1 MTLKA
6 YRYFWKLSD
15 DIWCI
20 INQLNT
26 LINRLKKVFDGLK
39 ALVEYL
45 PDDGCYVTLIFEESV
60 GGTPLMLML
69 LAGTI

>member
-1 MTLKA
+1 MTPKA